1 MLDEHHLSEAAP
13 TAPHLAEAAAYGLPD
28 AVVVVDHDGTVEWAN
43 PAACRMFGAVPGPGV
58 RVAAIGFVHPDDR
71 ALCTLA
77 VERSRTQLPATPLE
91 IRVRGAEGWRLAEVI
106 GADACGRLLLT
117 IRDVTERRRTEVVA
131 DAAARC
137 HTILQRSATVTLV
150 VDRAGTVR
158 HASDGLAR
166 FLGVDPA
173 QAEGAP
179 LAALVAP
186 CDHAALD
193 QAFRRL
199 LDPADDVRELA
210 VDLRMDSAAAPDG
223 VVPFALTFTDLR
235 DDPTVAGIVVAAH
248 EITDRVKAES
258 QLRQANSLLTATLE
272 ATDDGIFVVDRECR
286 VTTVNSRFAEMWN
299 IPAAVL
305 ATGNGE
311 AVLAAASSL
320 MRDPETV
327 IARNLELAAEP
338 ESHGR
343 DLVEFTDGRVFELTS
358 LPQRIDGEVVGRVW
372 SVRDVTERVRLE
384 HELAHQA
391 LHDPLTGLANTVLFR
406 DRLTRAA
413 ARLHR
418 HSRSLAV
425 LFIDLD
431 CFKAVNDTLGH
442 SSGDA
447 LLVAVGE
454 RLAGCLRT
462 EDTAARLG
470 GDEFAVLLDEL
481 RDPEE
486 ARLVAGR
493 ILTAIRAPLV
503 LGLTPVSTTASIG
516 VAYGWP
522 GSAADELLGRADAA
536 MYSAKTAGKDCVR
549 VHGEA

>member
-1 MLDEHHLSEAAP
+1 MLDERPLSTAAP
-13 TAPHLAEAAAYGLPD
+13 TAPGLAEAAAYGLPD

-43 PAACRMFGAVPGPGV
+43 PAAHRLFGATPASED
-58 RVAAIGFVHPDDR
+58 RLAAIGFVHPDDR
-71 ALCTLA
+71 ALCALA
-77 VERSRTQLPATPLE
+77 IERSRTEVPATPLE
-91 IRVRGAEGWRLAEVI
+91 IRVRGAEGWRLVEVI
-106 GADACGRLLLT
+106 GADACGHLLLT
-117 IRDVTERRRTEVVA
+117 IRDVTERRRTEVIA

-137 HTILQRSATVTLV
+137 HTILQRSAAVTLV
-150 VDRAGTVR
+150 LDEAGTVR

-166 FLGVDPA
+166 FLGVDPVR
-173 QAEGAP
+173 AEGAS
-179 LAALVAP
+179 LAALVSP
-186 CDHAALD
+186 CDHVALD
-193 QAFRRL
+193 QALRRL
-199 LDPADDVRELA
+199 LDPADDVREVT
-210 VDLRMDSAAAPDG
+210 VDLRMESAVAPDG
-223 VVPFALTFTDLR
+223 IAPFALTFTDLR
-235 DDPTVAGIVVAAH
+235 DDPTVASIVVAAH
-248 EITDRVKAES
+248 EITDRVKAET

-311 AVLAAASSL
+311 AVLAAAASL

-327 IARNLELAAEP
+327 IARNLELAAAP
-338 ESHGR
+338 EAHGR
-343 DLVEFTDGRVFELTS
+343 DVVEFTDGRVFELTS

-372 SVRDVTERVRLE
+372 SIRDVTERVRLE
-384 HELAHQA
+384 RELAHRA

-406 DRLTRAA
+406 ERLTGAT

-418 HSRSLAV
+418 HPRALAV

-454 RLAGCLRT
+454 RLTGCLRRS
-462 EDTAARLG
+462 DTAARLG

-481 RDPEE
+481 GDPEE
-486 ARLVAGR
+486 ARRVAGR
-493 ILTAIRAPLV
+493 ILTAVRAPLV
-503 LGLTPVSTTASIG
+503 LSSSPVSTTASIG

-522 GSAADELLGRADAA
+522 GCEADELLGRADAA
-536 MYSAKTAGKDCVR
+536 MYAAKADGKNCVR
-549 VHGEA
+549 VHREA